1 MWYIIWILGSSPT
14 DFHSEKIGLI
24 RVTYDPPVSIRVNE
38 YLKSLSH
45 TFFLLSFFFLSLSL
59 SLSLSKRINAVARP
73 RCYMILM
80 FKTIQTELLFL
91 YLHIIIMCV
100 LRSLQ
105 RKWNWWWCCQRRIS
119 FRRTGKS
126 KREFWPK
133 IFSFSYDSHLTKWR
147 DLKLYTLELLYV
159 W

>member
-1 MWYIIWILGSSPT
+1 MQP
-14 DFHSEKIGLI
+14 
-24 RVTYDPPVSIRVNE
+24 
-38 YLKSLSH
+38 
-45 TFFLLSFFFLSLSL
+45 LSLSFSA
-59 SLSLSKRINAVARP
+59 SLSLKRKNAVARP

-119 FRRTGKS
+119 FRRMGKS

-133 IFSFSYDSHLTKWR
+133 IFSFSYDLHLTERR
-147 DLKLYTLELLYV
+147 DLNFYTLKLLYV
-159 W
+159 WKMTFLPKFVITSSILDGMNLSQLFNKDFIMKYKVYITLSKHTDL